1 MNDAPRS
8 TTPPVRVYG
17 APPRSQGS
25 DSNPLSAGVLTG
37 VLSAVAWTLLV
48 YVTHNPVSLAGWGV
62 GGLIGIV
69 VAKSPRRDG
78 ASLGPLAVILT
89 IGTVVLAKALILAF
103 ALGPIVRDEIVRN
116 RGATTALFL
125 LDMTTHRSF
134 SPDLQGAIDQQ
145 GREGPDTARTPRRPR
160 RMEQAFEL
168 SERIMAEARARDSA
182 ATAAEREQLVRT
194 YSDSLLARE
203 GFLPMLG
210 RAFSFWDLLWL
221 GLGVSSAWQLTRG
234 SAG

>member
-1 MNDAPRS
+1 MNDAPRP

-17 APPRSQGS
+17 AAPRTQGT
-25 DSNPLSAGVLTG
+25 DSNPLIAGVLTG
-37 VLSAVAWTLLV
+37 MLSAVAWTLLV
-48 YVTHNPVSLAGWGV
+48 YVTHNPVSLAAWGV

-78 ASLGPLAVILT
+78 ASLGTVAVILT

-116 RGATTALFL
+116 RGATTALFM

-134 SPDLQGAIDQQ
+134 SPDLQGAIDEQR
-145 GREGPDTARTPRRPR
+145 REGPDTARSPR

-168 SERIMAEARARDSA
+168 SQRIMAEARARDSA
-182 ATAAEREQLVRT
+182 ATPAEREQLVRT

-210 RAFSFWDLLWL
+210 RAFSFWDVLWL
-221 GLGVSSAWQLTRG
+221 GLGVSSAWQLTRRG
-234 SAG
+234 AG

>member
-1 MNDAPRS
+1 M
-8 TTPPVRVYG
+8 
-17 APPRSQGS
+17 
-25 DSNPLSAGVLTG
+25 AGVLTG

-62 GGLIGIV
+62 GGLMGIV
-69 VAKSPRRDG
+69 VAKSPHRDR
-78 ASLGPLAVILT
+78 ASLGRLAIILT
-89 IGTVVLAKALILAF
+89 VGTVILAKALIIVF

-116 RGATTALFL
+116 RGATAALFL
-125 LDMTTHRSF
+125 LDMNTHRSF
-134 SPDLQGAIDQQ
+134 SPDLQAAIDQQ
-145 GREGPDTARTPRRPR
+145 GREGPDTARTPR

-182 ATAAEREQLVRT
+182 ATPAEREQLVRT
-194 YSDSLLARE
+194 YSDKLLARE
-203 GFLPMLG
+203 SFLPMLG

>member
-1 MNDAPRS
+1 MNDAPRP
-8 TTPPVRVYG
+8 TTSAVRVYG
-17 APPRSQGS
+17 GAPRAGESS
-25 DSNPLSAGVLTG
+25 ANPLVAGLLTG
-37 VLSAVAWTLLV
+37 GLSAVAWTLLV
-48 YVTHNPVSLAGWGV
+48 YFTHNPVSLAGWGV

-78 ASLGPLAVILT
+78 ASLSTLAVILT
-89 IGTVVLAKALILAF
+89 IATVVLAKALILAF
-103 ALGPIVRDEIVRN
+103 ALGPIVRDEITRN
-116 RGATTALFL
+116 RGATTAIFM

-134 SPDLQGAIDQQ
+134 SPELQGAIDQQ
-145 GREGPDTARTPRRPR
+145 GREGPDTARTPR

-182 ATAAEREQLVRT
+182 ATPAEREQLVRT

-203 GFLPMLG
+203 GFLSMLG

-234 SAG
+234 SA